1 MINTNNQ
8 SVRSVK
14 SDSFNSITL
23 GLLSPEKILE
33 RSFGEVLKPETINY
47 RSYKPEKDGLFCEKI
62 FGPIKNWE
70 CNCGKY
76 KGIRY
81 RGIVCDR
88 CGVEVTT
95 KAVRRK
101 RMGHITL
108 AVPVI
113 HIWFFRSIP
122 SKISYLLGYTTKQ
135 LEKLVYYEQFAVTN
149 PGQSGKNFGDLIDE
163 NEYIDLED
171 QYGIDSENVSE
182 DQIDNE
188 EYFEAKM
195 GGEAVR
201 DLLRKLDIKEEMVK
215 LTEVAKGKF
224 SMQKKEEALKRLR
237 IFKKFDNSLNKKIVN
252 QPEWMVMSVLPVIPP
267 ELRPLVP
274 LDGGRFAASDLNDLY
289 RRIIIRNNRLK
300 QLMEIKAP
308 DVILRNEKRMLQESV
323 DSLIDNSRLQ
333 SAVRS
338 GTRRPLKSL
347 SDSLKGKSGRFRQN
361 LLGKRVDYSGR
372 SVIVVGPELQL
383 HECGIPKDM
392 AIELFKPH
400 IIKELIARGYTRTPR
415 SAKLMVEKKDSK
427 IYSVL
432 EYTVSNNPVLLN
444 RAPTLHRLGIQA
456 FQPVL
461 IDGRAIR
468 LHPLVCAAFNADFD
482 GDQMAVHVPLSEE
495 AKMEA
500 WLLMLSSH
508 NILHPATGHP
518 IAIPSQDMI
527 LGCYYLTRPRT
538 GELGENSI
546 IGSYSEA
553 RLAVENKEISLHA
566 KVSFRF
572 QDKLIKD
579 TSLGRIIFNSIL
591 PKGMEY
597 YNITVGKKELVK
609 IVTKSYSQKGNYET
623 VKFLDRLK
631 DLGFN
636 SAFESGLSIAISDI
650 HIPQMKD
657 EIINRAE
664 NEILDIK
671 SKFDRQILTEGE
683 RYNKVIDVWTHAT
696 NEVAKEMFDEL
707 ESDNQG
713 FNSLYMMADS
723 GARGSQDQIKQLAG
737 MRGLMAKPKKSLV
750 GSAGEIIENP
760 IKSNFKEGLGAF
772 EYFIST
778 HGARKGLADTALKT
792 ADAGY
797 LTRRL
802 VDVAQDVTISEM
814 DCGTIQGVVMKDI
827 KEGEKIIEPLYDR
840 IIGRFVCDDVVD
852 PVTGDIYVK
861 SNEIITTQIA
871 EDICASSINQVKVR
885 SVLTCE
891 SITGICIK
899 CYGINLATTSLAKLG
914 DAVGIMAAQS
924 IGEPGTQLTL
934 RTFHIGGTASRIVES
949 SHMEAKK
956 DGTIKFSDKL
966 ELLEVKDKKIK
977 NQIAVSRNGNIEL
990 VDENG
995 LHITG
1000 WTVPYGA
1007 HVLVKDNEKI
1017 SKGDVLFSW
1026 DPYTDVILARS
1037 DGKVVFKDMIK
1048 GETFVEE
1055 AVEGGKKM
1063 ILITESKNRNL
1074 SPHLE
1079 IQTKKG
1085 KNLEVV
1091 TSILPVKATV
1101 IVKEGT
1107 SVKAGQI
1114 LVKIPKDAGK
1124 TRDITGGLPRIAEL
1138 FEARN
1143 PSNPAVISET
1153 DGIVKYGK
1161 TKRGVKEIH
1170 VMGKSEEK
1178 IYKIPYGKHVL
1189 VQDKD
1194 RVFAGDRLCEG
1205 SVSPQDILKIRGSYQ
1220 AQEYLVESI
1229 QEVYRLQQVS
1239 INDKHIEVI
1248 VRQMMHKV
1256 IIEDS
1261 GDSQFLP
1268 GDRVNRF
1275 ILKEENI
1282 SLLNKLVVK
1291 NPGDSEYEQNDVVE
1305 KTNIQETNK
1314 ELKEEGKDTI
1324 KTRKAI
1330 PATFKPLLLGITRA
1344 SLNTESFI
1352 SAASFQET
1360 TRVLTDAAIEC
1371 KTDYLRGLKENVIIG
1386 RLIPAGTGAEHARNL
1401 LVSNPL
1407 EIEKEELEAKLK
1419 AEQELAKMEAEELDN
1434 IE

>member
-14 SDSFNSITL
+14 SDSFSSITL

-95 KAVRRK
+95 KSVRRK

-163 NEYIDLED
+163 NEFLDLDE
-171 QYGIDSENVSE
+171 QYGIDSENVTE

-201 DLLRKLDIKEEMVK
+201 DLLRKLDIKEEMAK
-215 LTEVAKGKF
+215 LTEIAKGKY

-237 IFKKFDNSLNKKIVN
+237 IFKKFDNTLNKKIVN

-400 IIKELIARGYTRTPR
+400 IIKELISRGYTRTPR

-461 IDGRAIR
+461 IEGRAIR

-527 LGCYYLTRPRT
+527 LGCYYLTRPRN
-538 GELGENSI
+538 GEVGENSI

-572 QDKLIKD
+572 EGKLIKD
-579 TSLGRIIFNSIL
+579 TSLGRVIFNSIL

-597 YNITVGKKELVK
+597 YNMTVGKKELVK
-609 IVTKSYSQKGNYET
+609 IVTKSYSEKGNYET

-657 EIINRAE
+657 AIIGRAE
-664 NEILDIK
+664 EEILDIK

-713 FNSLYMMADS
+713 FNALYMMADS

-802 VDVAQDVTISEM
+802 VDVAQDVTITEL

-852 PVTGDIYVK
+852 PITGDIYVK
-861 SNEIITTQIA
+861 SNEIISTQQA
-871 EDICASSINQVKVR
+871 EDICSSSINQVKVR

-891 SITGICIK
+891 STSGICIK

-956 DGTIKFSDKL
+956 DGIIKFSDKL
-966 ELLEVKDKKIK
+966 ELLEVKDKKTK
-977 NQIAVSRNGNIEL
+977 NHIAVSRNGNIEL
-990 VDENG
+990 IDENG

-1007 HVLVKDNEKI
+1007 QVLVKDNEKI

-1101 IVKEGT
+1101 IVKEGST
-1107 SVKAGQI
+1107 VKAGQI

-1170 VMGKSEEK
+1170 VKGKSEEK

-1275 ILKEENI
+1275 ILKEENL

-1291 NPGDSEYEQNDVVE
+1291 NPGDSEYEENDVVE
-1305 KTNIQETNK
+1305 KHNIQETNK
-1314 ELKEEGKDTI
+1314 ELKEQGKDTI
-1324 KTRKAI
+1324 KTRKAN

-1371 KTDYLRGLKENVIIG
+1371 KTDHLRGLKENVIIG

-1401 LVSNPL
+1401 LVSNPS

-1419 AEQELAKMEAEELDN
+1419 AEQEAAEMEAQELDN